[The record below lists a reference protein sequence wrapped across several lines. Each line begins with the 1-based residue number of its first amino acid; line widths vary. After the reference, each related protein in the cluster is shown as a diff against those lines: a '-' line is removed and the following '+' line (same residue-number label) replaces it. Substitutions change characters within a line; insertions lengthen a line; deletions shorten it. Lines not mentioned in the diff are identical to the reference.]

1 MTKPPATKQ
10 MFLRRMLRRVEA
22 RGEEVLGIAR
32 VDRELGDP
40 NWHLLRR
47 LTALDP
53 APGLSRYVSRL
64 SGSVLG
70 ALPSGEDVQRATA
83 LQMNRTAM
91 VREKRGRLLL
101 AIRQTYQVR
110 GPGSADLGCRV
121 RVHRLQMNC
130 TAMVREKRGRL
141 LLAIRQTYQVRAV
154 GYFADCICW
163 PLCQCRQ
170 AAVVDHAEAG
180 TC

>member
-110 GPGSADLGCRV
+110 HAGFTDLGVGLDFIGCRW
-121 RVHRLQMNC
+121 
-130 TAMVREKRGRL
+130 TAPRWCARG
-141 LLAIRQTYQVRAV
+141 AA
-154 GYFADCICW
+154 ACCW
-163 PLCQCRQ
+163 PSTRRTRC
-170 AAVVDHAEAG
+170 AG
-180 TC
+180 QGLQG